1 MTETPAKPRPSDW
14 QTYQRLWH
22 YVRPYYGAWAVA
34 LVGFLLFAS
43 GQPLM
48 AVAMKYFVDGLTDP
62 ALAFVT
68 LPWGTRVDLLPW
80 IPALL
85 VAAAAWQGLGTFL
98 GQYGT
103 ARVAA
108 GVVHD
113 LRRDLFA
120 QLLRLPHRYFLA
132 HESGRTVSRLT
143 HDVTLT
149 ATAVTDAVRVVVREG
164 LTVGALL
171 AYLLWSNW
179 QLTLA
184 LLSVLPLVAATVRHT
199 QQRLRHAAAQLQ
211 EAMGELTGQTTE
223 TVRALLDL
231 RAFGAEPLAA
241 QRFANANA
249 AEKRR
254 QERLARIAARQ
265 TVVTQ
270 LLTFSA
276 MGVVLW
282 LVLQLKGQATV
293 GELVAYI
300 TAAGL
305 IPKPLRQLTEVSSRF
320 ARGLAGAESAF
331 ALLDAPAETE
341 TGAYAPALPTPA
353 RGAEVRLTA
362 VSYRYPEA
370 ATWALRGV
378 TLHLAPNTMTALV
391 GPSGSGKSTLVH
403 LLLRWDDPQEG
414 EILLN
419 SVPLPAWQRAALRR
433 HIAYVPQHP
442 VLLAATVAENVAL
455 GAGNRPVS
463 RQEIAAALQA
473 AHAWDFVS
481 ALPQGMDTPV
491 GENGAQLSG
500 GQRQRIA
507 LARAFLKHAP
517 LLILDEATSALD
529 SESEQAIQSALEAAR
544 ADATLVVITHRLAT
558 VQRADCVVVLE
569 GGAVVEIGPYPTL
582 LAAGGRF
589 AQLAS
594 ADPASDPVMKP

>member
-1 MTETPAKPRPSDW
+1 LTRSPHPCDW
-14 QTYQRLWH
+14 QTYRRLWR

-48 AVAMKYFVDGLTDP
+48 AVALKYFVDGLTDP
-62 ALAFVT
+62 ALGVIT
-68 LPWGTRVDLLPW
+68 LPWGERVELLPW

-98 GQYGT
+98 GQFGT

-120 QLLRLPHRYFLA
+120 QLLRLPHRYFLT

-164 LTVGALL
+164 LTVAALL

-179 QLTLA
+179 RLTLA
-184 LLSVLPLVAATVRHT
+184 LLAVLPLVAITVRHT
-199 QQRLRHAAAQLQ
+199 QRRLRQAAQALQ
-211 EAMGELTGQTTE
+211 ETMGELTGQTTE

-231 RAFGAEPLAA
+231 RAFGAESLASE
-241 QRFANANA
+241 RFAQTNH
-249 AEKRR
+249 AEQRR
-254 QERLARIAARQ
+254 QEQLARIAARQ
-265 TVVTQ
+265 TALTQ
-270 LLTFSA
+270 LLTFAA
-276 MGVVLW
+276 MGVLLW
-282 LVLQLKGQATV
+282 LVLALRGEATV
-293 GELVAYI
+293 GELVSYV

-305 IPKPLRQLTEVSSRF
+305 IPKPLRQLTEVGSRF

-331 ALLDAPAETE
+331 ALLDAPAEAE
-341 TGAYAPALPTPA
+341 TGDYAPPLPSQPC
-353 RGAEVRLTA
+353 GAEVCLTA
-362 VSYRYPEA
+362 VSYRYPGA
-370 ATWALRGV
+370 CTWALRGV
-378 TLHLAPNTMTALV
+378 TLRLAPNTMTALV
-391 GPSGSGKSTLVH
+391 GPSGSGKSTLAH
-403 LLLRWDDPQEG
+403 LFLRWDDPQEG
-414 EILLN
+414 EILFDG
-419 SVPLPAWQRAALRR
+419 VPLPAWQRAALRQR
-433 HIAYVPQHP
+433 IAYVPQQP
-442 VLLAATVAENVAL
+442 VLLAATVAENVAI
-455 GAGNRPVS
+455 GAGDRPVS

-473 AHAWDFVS
+473 AHAWEFVS
-481 ALPQGMDTPV
+481 ALPQGMDTPI

-507 LARAFLKHAP
+507 LARAFLKRAP

-529 SESEQAIQSALEAAR
+529 HESEQAIQSALEAVR
-544 ADATLVVITHRLAT
+544 ATTTIVVITHRLAT
-558 VQRADCVVVLE
+558 VQRADCLVVLE
-569 GGAVVEIGPYPTL
+569 GGVVIESGSYQAL

-594 ADPASDPVMKP
+594 SELASDPVIKP

>member
-1 MTETPAKPRPSDW
+1 MTRSPHPSDW
-14 QTYQRLWH
+14 QTYRRLWR

-48 AVAMKYFVDGLTDP
+48 AVALKYFVDGLTDP
-62 ALAFVT
+62 ALGVIT
-68 LPWGTRVDLLPW
+68 LPWGERVELLPW

-98 GQYGT
+98 GQFGT

-120 QLLRLPHRYFLA
+120 QLLRLPHRYFLT

-164 LTVGALL
+164 LTVAALL

-179 QLTLA
+179 RLTLT
-184 LLSVLPLVAATVRHT
+184 LLAVLPLVAITVRHT
-199 QQRLRHAAAQLQ
+199 QRRLRQAAQALQ
-211 EAMGELTGQTTE
+211 ETMGELTGQTTE

-231 RAFGAEPLAA
+231 RAFGAESLASE
-241 QRFANANA
+241 RFAQTNH
-249 AEKRR
+249 AEQRR

-265 TVVTQ
+265 TALTQ
-270 LLTFSA
+270 LLTFAA
-276 MGVVLW
+276 MGVLLW
-282 LVLQLKGQATV
+282 LVLALRGEATV
-293 GELVAYI
+293 GELVSYV

-305 IPKPLRQLTEVSSRF
+305 IPKPLRQLTEVGSRF

-331 ALLDAPAETE
+331 ALLDTPAEAE
-341 TGAYAPALPTPA
+341 TGDYAPPLPPQPC
-353 RGAEVRLTA
+353 GAEVCLTA
-362 VSYRYPEA
+362 VSYRYPGA
-370 ATWALRGV
+370 CTWALREV
-378 TLHLAPNTMTALV
+378 TLRLAPNTMTALV
-391 GPSGSGKSTLVH
+391 GPSGSGKSTLAH
-403 LLLRWDDPQEG
+403 LLLRWDDPHEG
-414 EILLN
+414 EILFDG
-419 SVPLPAWQRAALRR
+419 VPLPAWQRAALRQR
-433 HIAYVPQHP
+433 IAYVPQQP
-442 VLLAATVAENVAL
+442 VLLAATVAENVAI

-473 AHAWDFVS
+473 AHAWEFVS
-481 ALPQGMDTPV
+481 ALPQGMDTPI

-507 LARAFLKHAP
+507 LARAFLKRAP

-529 SESEQAIQSALEAAR
+529 NESEQAIQSALEAVR
-544 ADATLVVITHRLAT
+544 ATTTIVVITHRLAT
-558 VQRADCVVVLE
+558 VQRADCLVVLE
-569 GGAVVEIGPYPTL
+569 GGVVTESGSYQAL

-594 ADPASDPVMKP
+594 SESASDPVIKL